1 MNRNRKLFFKDK
13 GMLFTAMI
21 TPVILI
27 VPFALSCTIV
37 RFTQNVTVIQL
48 SYVTNSGEGEGLIF
62 YGNTIIPFKDRFD
75 NTLMLYALMS
85 SKPEDVEKREKL
97 GIKGR
102 DDS

>member
-1 MNRNRKLFFKDK
+1 MENIVGNSDFIYMLNQHSGDQKILAEKLN
-13 GMLFTAMI
+13 I
-21 TPVILI
+21 SPH
-27 VPFALSCTIV
+27 
-37 RFTQNVTVIQL
+37 QL
-48 SYVTNSGEGEGLIF
+48 SFVNNSNAGEGLIF

>member
-1 MNRNRKLFFKDK
+1 ME
-13 GMLFTAMI
+13 
-21 TPVILI
+21 
-27 VPFALSCTIV
+27 
-37 RFTQNVTVIQL
+37 IQL
-48 SYVTNSGEGEGLIF
+48 F
-62 YGNTIIPFKDRFD
+62 HFKDRFD

>member
-1 MNRNRKLFFKDK
+1 MAFVSVPKDLTK
-13 GMLFTAMI
+13 
-21 TPVILI
+21 V
-27 VPFALSCTIV
+27 
-37 RFTQNVTVIQL
+37 
-48 SYVTNSGEGEGLIF
+48 
-62 YGNTIIPFKDRFD
+62 NTIIPFKDRFD